1 MTEDFV
7 VGVARATMMRG
18 SEMRLDLCSVDY
30 RFVISEPILKFD
42 KMQISRLLLFGL
54 HTFKI

>member
-7 VGVARATMMRG
+7 VDVARATMMRG
-18 SEMRLDLCSVDY
+18 SEMRLDLFCVDY

-42 KMQISRLLLFGL
+42 QMQISRLLLFGL

>member
-7 VGVARATMMRG
+7 VDVARATMMRG

-42 KMQISRLLLFGL
+42 KMQISRLLLF
-54 HTFKI
+54 